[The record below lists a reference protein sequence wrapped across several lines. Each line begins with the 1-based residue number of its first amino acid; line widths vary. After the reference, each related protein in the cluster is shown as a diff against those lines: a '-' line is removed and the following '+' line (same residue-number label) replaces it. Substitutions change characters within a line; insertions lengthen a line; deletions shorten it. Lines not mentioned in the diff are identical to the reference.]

1 MKLRLRNLIAKNKEK
16 IKIID
21 QYKKNMHLIYQN
33 FEEIKE
39 ESGIQDLE
47 EITKTFLKQ
56 EEQNLF
62 IYQYMSR
69 LNSSIESLKEGN
81 AEIREKIAGQQE
93 VNKER
98 RLNLAGTPEEAKR
111 KRDFEN
117 YKEQKC
123 RAISKLKQ

>member
-56 EEQNLF
+56 EDQNLF
-62 IYQYMSR
+62 IYQYMSK
-69 LNSSIESLKEGN
+69 LNSNIESLQEGN
-81 AEIREKIAGQQE
+81 AEVREKIAGQQE

-117 YKEQKC
+117 YKE
-123 RAISKLKQ
+123 